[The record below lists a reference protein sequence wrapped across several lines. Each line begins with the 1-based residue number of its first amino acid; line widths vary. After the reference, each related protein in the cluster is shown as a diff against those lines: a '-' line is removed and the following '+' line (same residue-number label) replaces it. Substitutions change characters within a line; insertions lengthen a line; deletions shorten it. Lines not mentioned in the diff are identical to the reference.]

1 MATTRRIFIEKILRE
16 VYGDMPS
23 DDSVLTYNLVNVWL
37 NEGIG
42 LAVKKNA
49 VESLQIDGITFVNNS
64 FYTTFK
70 NLTIVKDDI
79 FLYKIILPEVPIG
92 LGKNEGVASLK
103 FNTTASISIDAVPL
117 SSNQVGYVDNMRLI
131 PNKVLY
137 WSEGIYLYIKS
148 VTNIASYKAKVR
160 MISGGDASDLDS
172 VLNVPADYLPLIT
185 EYIAKNLMMSR
196 SGQAD
201 KQNDGI
207 DNA

>member
-23 DDSVLTYNLVNVWL
+23 DDSVITYNLVNVWL

-42 LAVKKNA
+42 IAVKKNA

-70 NLTIVKDDI
+70 NLAITKDDI
-79 FLYKIILPEVPIG
+79 FLYKITLPEVPIG

-103 FNTTASISIDAVPL
+103 FNTTANISLDAIPL
-117 SSNQVGYVDNMRLI
+117 SSNQVGYLDNMRLI

-148 VTNIASYKAKVR
+148 VTDISPYKAKVR

-172 VLNVPADYLPLIT
+172 ILNVPADYLPLIT
-185 EYIAKNLMMSR
+185 EYIVKNLMMSR
-196 SGQAD
+196 SGQQD
-201 KQNDGI
+201 KQNDGV